1 MNNTFIRAVSILVG
15 TTIGAG
21 IFAVPYAL
29 AQVGF
34 IPGTL
39 YLFIVGALMILLNL
53 MYGEVVLRTKGD
65 HQLTGYSQ
73 IYFGKKGK
81 IVATVIMLVGLYG
94 ALLAY
99 LIQIG
104 VFAYAILGIGAPW
117 IWSVVF
123 FSFASVVILKGVR
136 FVAELEALL
145 FGGLLILLLALL
157 GGSLAKLDLGN
168 FAGSIPPAKLFL
180 PYGVLL
186 FALTGVTVIPEVEEL
201 MRRQHSKLKRAIF
214 LGSIIPIVVYFLFA
228 FAVVGVSGL
237 GTSEDAVTGLT
248 GLMPNG
254 IVLGGAL
261 LGILTMG
268 GSFLTLAYILREVWY
283 RDYGCNKLVSWG
295 LAVFPSLILFF
306 IGFASFFRVLQLT
319 GAFTG
324 GMTGI
329 LIGVLYLKAIKSGTI
344 TPVYSLK
351 LPHFIVWI
359 LILTFAGGVITG
371 F

>member
-15 TTIGAG
+15 TTVGAG

-29 AQVGF
+29 AQIGF

-81 IVATVIMLVGLYG
+81 VIATVVMLVGLYG

-104 VFAYAILGIGAPW
+104 VFAYGLLGVGSPL
-117 IWSVVF
+117 IWSMVF
-123 FSFASVVILKGVR
+123 FSMISLAVLKGVR
-136 FVAELEALL
+136 FVAKLETLL
-145 FGGLLILLLALL
+145 LGGLLLLLLMLL
-157 GGSLAKLDLGN
+157 GGSLVRLNLDN
-168 FAGSIPPAKLFL
+168 FTGFNPVNIFL

-186 FALTGVTVIPEVEEL
+186 FALTGATVIPEVEEL
-201 MRRQHSKLKRAIF
+201 MRRQHSKLKQAIF
-214 LGSIIPIVVYFLFA
+214 LGSFIPLVVYFLFA

-319 GAFTG
+319 GAFMG
-324 GMTGI
+324 GMTGV

-344 TPVYSLK
+344 TPVYNLK

-359 LILTFAGGVITG
+359 LILAFAGGVITG